1 MATEIVLSAREWR
14 KINRQNRR
22 YRQQIKRH
30 PEKEILVSGPC
41 NKLKELASKTREE
54 MVKEKSDG

>member
-1 MATEIVLSAREWR
+1 MTIEVTLSAREWR

-30 PEKEILVSGPC
+30 PEKEEVLVSGPC
-41 NKLKELASKTREE
+41 KRLKELATKTR
-54 MVKEKSDG
+54 SDESKDFI